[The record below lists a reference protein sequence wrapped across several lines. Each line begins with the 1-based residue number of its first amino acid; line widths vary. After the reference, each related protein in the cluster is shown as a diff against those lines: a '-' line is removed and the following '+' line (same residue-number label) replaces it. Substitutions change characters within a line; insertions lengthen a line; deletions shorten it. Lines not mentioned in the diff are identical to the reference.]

1 MTAKKHW
8 HRSRDWNRRIVW
20 TFLFEAAGRK
30 VACENS
36 RPSSLPARVEFH
48 GCFRR
53 LEGKRKVAFHTITDF
68 TLLHVLRACPCKN
81 RPLKFSWKMDCL
93 HFFYTSRATYAMN
106 ENGLYFDRFAFLI
119 FWGIFFVGTPKT
131 TQTGNWNPKNWG
143 LRYACSNFAH
153 SMKQP
158 NSFRITA

>member
-1 MTAKKHW
+1 MLWYFSYCEDHQQGW
-8 HRSRDWNRRIVW
+8 RPCFRH
-20 TFLFEAAGRK
+20 LK
-30 VACENS
+30 VTSHFASFCMDKVIRTQLLYAEFII
-36 RPSSLPARVEFH
+36 SSLLSTSAMYEV
-48 GCFRR
+48 
-53 LEGKRKVAFHTITDF
+53 LE
-68 TLLHVLRACPCKN
+68 LRACPCKN
-81 RPLKFSWKMDCL
+81 RPLKFSWKMYCL

-119 FWGIFFVGTPKT
+119 FWGIFFVSTPKT

-158 NSFRITA
+158 NSFRITG